1 MQIFYRLCAGLLFV
15 SFTHPVDLAADPG
28 RYPQFVQQ
36 GEVPDIR
43 PEFIRVEQLVEDII
57 NKKKP
62 YLVDV
67 RTKQE
72 YKQSH
77 IKGSVSIPLGEIH
90 LRLAEI
96 PKNKLVV
103 LY

>member
-1 MQIFYRLCAGLLFV
+1 
-15 SFTHPVDLAADPG
+15 VDLAANPG
-28 RYPQFVQQ
+28 QYPQFAQQ
-36 GEVPDIR
+36 GEASNVR

-67 RTKQE
+67 RTEEE
-72 YKQSH
+72 YKQAH

-96 PKNKLVV
+96 PSDRLVV

>member
-1 MQIFYRLCAGLLFV
+1 MQKFYWLCAAILV
-15 SFTHPVDLAADPG
+15 TSFIHPVDLAANPG
-28 RYPQFVQQ
+28 QYPQFAQQ
-36 GEVPDIR
+36 GEAPNVR

-67 RTKQE
+67 RTKEE
-72 YKQSH
+72 YKQAH
-77 IKGSVSIPLGEIH
+77 IKGSVSIPVGEIH
-90 LRLAEI
+90 FRLAEI
-96 PKNKLVV
+96 PKDRLEV

>member
-1 MQIFYRLCAGLLFV
+1 M
-15 SFTHPVDLAADPG
+15 
-28 RYPQFVQQ
+28 
-36 GEVPDIR
+36 
-43 PEFIRVEQLVEDII
+43 EQLVEDII

-67 RTKQE
+67 RTQE
-72 YKQSH
+72 DYKQAH
-77 IKGSVSIPLGEIH
+77 IKGSVSVPLGEIH

-96 PKNKLVV
+96 LKDSLVV

>member
-1 MQIFYRLCAGLLFV
+1 MQKFYGHCAAILFA
-15 SFTHPVDLAADPG
+15 SFIHPVDLAANPG
-28 RYPQFVQQ
+28 QYPQFAQQ
-36 GEVPDIR
+36 GEAPNVR
-43 PEFIRVEQLVEDII
+43 PELIRVEQLVENII

-67 RTKQE
+67 RTEEE
-72 YKQSH
+72 YKQAH

-96 PKNKLVV
+96 PKDRLVV

>member
-1 MQIFYRLCAGLLFV
+1 MKILYGVCSGLMFV
-15 SFTHPVDLAADPG
+15 FFIHTGNLAANPDL
-28 RYPQFVQQ
+28 YPQFAQQ
-36 GEVPDIR
+36 GEAPNVR

-57 NKKKP
+57 NKTKP

-67 RTKQE
+67 RTEEE
-72 YKQSH
+72 YKQAH

-96 PKNKLVV
+96 PSDRLVV

>member
-1 MQIFYRLCAGLLFV
+1 MQKFYGLCTCLLFV
-15 SFTHPVDLAADPG
+15 SLIHPVDLTANPG
-28 RYPQFVQQ
+28 QYPQVVQQ
-36 GEVPDIR
+36 GEVPNVR
-43 PEFIRVEQLVEDII
+43 PEFIRVERLVEEIS

-62 YLVDV
+62 LLVDV
-67 RTKQE
+67 RTQE
-72 YKQSH
+72 EYEQAH

-96 PKNKLVV
+96 PKNRLVV